1 MTPAFTYHDGHLQA
15 EGVPLSEIAE
25 RFGTP
30 LYVYHGPTVTRRVAE
45 VRASFESLGVQL
57 FYSVKANPNLH
68 LLRHLAGLGLGFDIV
83 SGGELARLQTIG
95 ADPDRIVFAGVG
107 KTDQELRAALE
118 AGVGLLTAESVQEV
132 ARIDRLAREA
142 GRSSVDIGLRL
153 NPDVDAGTH
162 RHITTGRRQDKFG
175 LLLEEYREV
184 LTDPLWEGPLRLTGL
199 HIHLGSQITT
209 TDPYQRG
216 LVFLRERLDEA
227 RKAGHTPGLLDLGG
241 GFGIAYGEDAVPLAG
256 EYAEALAPMLADLGI
271 DAVIELG
278 RYLVGPAGV
287 LLTRIEYTKPRDGG
301 CLLVVDAGMTDLLRP
316 TLYEAWHRILPVAE
330 PTGDERVVCDVAGPL
345 CESSDFLGR
354 ERSLPPLGP
363 GDLLAVLDAGAYGM
377 SMAGGYNSRRR
388 PAEVWVGEG
397 GEVRLIRRRETM
409 NDLLA
414 PEREAEG

>member
-15 EGVPLSEIAE
+15 EGVLLSETAE

-95 ADPDRIVFAGVG
+95 ADPDRIVVAGVG

-184 LTDPLWEGPLRLTGL
+184 QTDPLWEGPLRLTGL

-363 GDLLAVLDAGAYGM
+363 GDLLAVLDAGASGLT
-377 SMAGGYNSRRR
+377 MAGGSNSRRR

-409 NDLLA
+409 DDLLA